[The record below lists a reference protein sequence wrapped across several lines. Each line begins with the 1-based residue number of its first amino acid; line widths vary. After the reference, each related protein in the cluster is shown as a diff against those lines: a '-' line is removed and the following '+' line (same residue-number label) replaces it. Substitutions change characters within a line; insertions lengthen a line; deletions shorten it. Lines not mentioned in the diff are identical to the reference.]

1 MPRAILSQVENAGA
15 FPLKKRA
22 FTPSSILN
30 TITYTGYNH
39 IVTRTSGIL
48 ARTFLR
54 GSISTMGSQWG
65 YDRVHLR
72 AKHEGY
78 RSRAAYKLL
87 EIQHKFAIIRT
98 DDNIVD
104 LGAAPGSWLQVE
116 RTLTQGKVVGI
127 DLNPIAA
134 LDGVETLEGD
144 LNDPEV
150 QKKVL
155 TMLGIVNV
163 VVCDASPK
171 LSGHKSYDQ
180 ARIIELNEQ
189 ALAFACKVS
198 KQGGNFVVKSFQGT
212 DFPELYA
219 RTKQH
224 YYSVKTCI
232 TRSTRKGSTE
242 LYIVAKNFM
251 G

>member
-1 MPRAILSQVENAGA
+1 
-15 FPLKKRA
+15 
-22 FTPSSILN
+22 
-30 TITYTGYNH
+30 
-39 IVTRTSGIL
+39 
-48 ARTFLR
+48 
-54 GSISTMGSQWG
+54 MGSQWG
-65 YDRVHLR
+65 YDRTHIR

-78 RSRAAYKLL
+78 RSRAAYKSL
-87 EIQHKFAIIRT
+87 EIQQKFAVIRP

-104 LGAAPGSWLQVE
+104 LGAAPWSWLQVE
-116 RTLTQGKVVGI
+116 RTLTHAKVVGI

-144 LNDPEV
+144 LNDKDIQE
-150 QKKVL
+150 KVRA
-155 TMLGIVNV
+155 MLGVVNV
-163 VVCDASPK
+163 VVCDAAPK

-189 ALAFACKVS
+189 ALNFAGNVL

-212 DFPELYA
+212 DFPELYGM
-219 RTKQH
+219 TKERF
-224 YYSVKTCI
+224 YSVKTCI

-242 LYIVAKNFM
+242 SDIIAKNFV

>member
-1 MPRAILSQVENAGA
+1 
-15 FPLKKRA
+15 
-22 FTPSSILN
+22 
-30 TITYTGYNH
+30 
-39 IVTRTSGIL
+39 
-48 ARTFLR
+48 
-54 GSISTMGSQWG
+54 MGSQWG
-65 YDRVHLR
+65 YDRTHIR
-72 AKHEGY
+72 AKREGY

-87 EIQHKFAIIRT
+87 EIQQKYAIIRP

-116 RTLTQGKVVGI
+116 RMLTHAKVVGI

-134 LDGVETLEGD
+134 LDGVETIEGD
-144 LNDPEV
+144 LNDPDV
-150 QKKVL
+150 QEKVRSL
-155 TMLGIVNV
+155 LGVVNV
-163 VVCDASPK
+163 VVCDAAPK

-189 ALAFACKVS
+189 ALKFACNVL

-212 DFPELYA
+212 DFPDLYA
-219 RTKQH
+219 MTKERF
-224 YYSVKTCI
+224 YSVKTCI

-242 LYIVAKNFM
+242 LYIIAKNFV

>member
-1 MPRAILSQVENAGA
+1 
-15 FPLKKRA
+15 
-22 FTPSSILN
+22 
-30 TITYTGYNH
+30 
-39 IVTRTSGIL
+39 
-48 ARTFLR
+48 
-54 GSISTMGSQWG
+54 MGSQWG
-65 YDRVHLR
+65 YDKTYLR

-87 EIQHKFAIIRT
+87 EIQKKFAVIRH

-116 RTLTQGKVVGI
+116 RTLTQARVVGI
-127 DLNPIAA
+127 DLNPIAELA
-134 LDGVETLEGD
+134 GVETIEGD
-144 LNDPEV
+144 LNDPV
-150 QKKVL
+150 VIDQVRS
-155 TMLGIVNV
+155 MLGVVNI
-163 VVCDASPK
+163 VVCDAAPK

-189 ALAFACKVS
+189 ALSFACKVL

-219 RTKQH
+219 DCRKNF
-224 YYSVKTCI
+224 YSVKTCI
-232 TRSTRKGSTE
+232 TRSSRKGSTE
-242 LYIVAKNFM
+242 LYIVAKNFI

>member
-1 MPRAILSQVENAGA
+1 
-15 FPLKKRA
+15 
-22 FTPSSILN
+22 
-30 TITYTGYNH
+30 
-39 IVTRTSGIL
+39 
-48 ARTFLR
+48 
-54 GSISTMGSQWG
+54 MGSQWG
-65 YDRVHLR
+65 YDRTHIR

-87 EIQHKFAIIRT
+87 EIQHKFAIIRP

-116 RTLTQGKVVGI
+116 RTLTRAKVVGI
-127 DLNPIAA
+127 DLNPIAP
-134 LDGVETLEGD
+134 LDGVKTIEGD
-144 LNDPEV
+144 LNDPGV
-150 QKKVL
+150 QEKVRS
-155 TMLGIVNV
+155 MLGVVNV
-163 VVCDASPK
+163 VVCDAAPK

-189 ALAFACKVS
+189 ALMFAGNVL

-219 RTKQH
+219 MTKEH
-224 YYSVKTCI
+224 FHSVKTCI
-232 TRSTRKGSTE
+232 TKSTRKGSTE
-242 LYIVAKNFM
+242 LYIIAKNFT